1 MMKTADDLGLLLE
14 RLARV
19 LQNEAHSE
27 GLKPTQWEALR
38 YLGRANRFSR
48 TPSGVTAYLGMTKG
62 TVSQTLNALERKGL
76 VAKRSDPQDR
86 RQVAL
91 ALTAKGRRLLARD
104 PIDALLRGAVKL
116 SAEQRQSLAQSLQ
129 QLLTETLRH
138 RGGRPFGLCRT
149 CRHFSA
155 GDPAGSPH
163 RCRLLE
169 VPLTEEDGGL
179 ICAEQEAA

>member
-1 MMKTADDLGLLLE
+1 MESIDDLGLLLE

-76 VAKRSDPQDR
+76 IGKRIDPQDR

-91 ALTAKGRRLLARD
+91 RLTAKGSRLLARD
-104 PIDALLRGAVKL
+104 PIEALLRGTAGL
-116 SAEQRQSLAQSLQ
+116 SAEQRETLTEGLQRLLA
-129 QLLTETLRH
+129 ETLRR
-138 RGGRPFGLCRT
+138 RGGQPFGLCRT

-155 GDPAGSPH
+155 EDPAGSPH

-179 ICAEQEAA
+179 ICAEQEAAA